1 MLLSAFIK
9 GFVFSL
15 SLCCDLGLVNVA
27 MIKTGIERGF
37 KSSFQ
42 LGFGS
47 CFGDLTYLVL
57 ALLGVTVIFQ
67 IPVIR
72 WVLWIGGTL
81 VLAWMTIQ
89 MLRKSLNSQEEMQL
103 SGAETKESKQFW
115 WGLGLTLSSPT
126 VILWFAV
133 VAGPIIASFG
143 THDLKTTTVFIAG
156 FFAASVVWSGFI
168 AIVSG
173 VSRKWSSNRFI
184 RIMSLVSAVLFL
196 FLTVKIFM
204 DGWQNLLH
212 HSA

>member
-1 MLLSAFIK
+1 M
-9 GFVFSL
+9 
-15 SLCCDLGLVNVA
+15 CCDLGLVNVA
-27 MIKTGIERGF
+27 MIKTGMDKGF
-37 KSSFQ
+37 KRSFQ

-67 IPVIR
+67 IPVVR
-72 WVLWIGGTL
+72 WVMWIGGTL

-89 MLRKSLNSQEEMQL
+89 MLRKSLSKQEEL
-103 SGAETKESKQFW
+103 AFSGAPTKEGKQFW

-143 THDLKTTTVFIAG
+143 THDMTTTTVFIAG

-168 AIVSG
+168 ALVSG
-173 VSRKWSSNRFI
+173 VSRKWSSARFI

-196 FLTVKIFM
+196 ILTVKIFM
-204 DGWQNLLH
+204 DGWQHLLH
-212 HSA
+212 PAA

>member
-1 MLLSAFIK
+1 MLLAAFIK
-9 GFVFSL
+9 GFIFSL
-15 SLCCDLGLVNVA
+15 SLCCDLGLVNIA
-27 MIKTGIERGF
+27 MIKTGIEKGF
-37 KSSFQ
+37 KPSFE

-81 VLAWMTIQ
+81 VLAWMTIS
-89 MLRKSLNSQEEMQL
+89 MLRKSLGRQAALEL
-103 SGAETKESKQFW
+103 SGTQTKEGKQFW

-126 VILWFAV
+126 VILWFAI

-143 THDLKTTTVFIAG
+143 THDLKTTTVFVAG

-168 AIVSG
+168 ALVSG
-173 VSRKWSSNRFI
+173 VSRKWSSARFV
-184 RIMSLVSAVLFL
+184 RVMSLVSAVLFL
-196 FLTVKIFM
+196 FLTLKIFI

-212 HSA
+212 HAA